1 MVQEAMK
8 KRVAANQSV
17 LTWPERAPFD
27 LSTLTSDPI
36 PLVFDLDGTLI
47 NGDSSMALWRAA
59 LKAPFRQ
66 KLRSIR
72 FSGLD
77 RDHVILAF
85 KDWALKVVQQFDL
98 AMSDLSFR
106 PDVVAFAQAAAE
118 VGRPLW
124 LVSGSMNPVVEY
136 FAERLNLEHEI
147 QFACVR
153 GSDWPTNLIGHKKAK
168 WLLEHAS
175 HGFDYIGDNPI
186 QDHFV
191 WKWSRYSYLAA
202 TEV

>member
-8 KRVAANQSV
+8 QRVAANQSV
-17 LTWPERAPFD
+17 LTWPERAPLD

-47 NGDSSMALWRAA
+47 NGDSSRALWRAA
-59 LKAPFRQ
+59 LKTPFRQ

-85 KDWALKVVQQFDL
+85 KDWSLKVVQQFDL
-98 AMSDLSFR
+98 AMADLSFCL
-106 PDVVAFAQAAAE
+106 DVVAFAQAAAE

-136 FAERLNLEHEI
+136 FAERLKLEHDV
-147 QFACVR
+147 QFSLVR
-153 GSDWPTNLIGHKKAK
+153 GSVWPTNLVGHKKAK

-175 HGFDYIGDNPI
+175 QGFDYIGDNPI

-191 WKWSRYSYLAA
+191 WKSSRYSYLAA